1 MRISND
7 TIGRWAARS
16 RLLRSVLRRA
26 ALLAAFVVLAFPAIA
41 GGSKDAAPA
50 GAPDSAQGAAASGSS
65 APARL
70 FATVGDPNY
79 RSPRHAPIDRDSLEN
94 QSVGLSPDWWVDSA
108 FYHVW
113 VKSFSDYDG
122 DGVGDF
128 RGITAKLDYIK
139 DEVGCDAIWLS
150 PIFDCGGKGS
160 SPDFN
165 MHGYDTVDYYEVND
179 YFGNKEQLAE
189 LLAAAH
195 KRGMKVIFDFVPNH
209 TSNAHPWFL
218 QSVGFDPEK
227 KDWYLWNDKKLPW
240 SPMGNANTWYRSD
253 IRQSYY
259 YGAFWSGMPDLNF
272 NNREVREEMKN
283 VVRYWLDFGFDG
295 LRIDAVRYLLEEGS
309 GAAGTADTKGTHAFW
324 GELRA
329 EVVDRYAELGVP
341 KFMVGEAWINGDRP
355 RLESYFGSRT
365 AGEFNMLFD
374 FDFSGKVAM
383 AVKNRNMALFQG
395 GFAAGEG
402 SPPGARLAVF
412 LSNHDNL
419 SDRPGTVYR
428 DADQLRA
435 ASALSLLVPAT
446 PFVYYGNEIGQ
457 PDQKGKAGQD
467 IRLRQPFDW
476 SSEAAQSKAPDSL
489 LALHKDLLT
498 LRAAHPALRRG
509 TWKRLDLGSA
519 SLGSWTAE
527 TEGEKIACVFNLGP
541 DTVTGV
547 SDLIARSLGVARL
560 VPLYEG
566 GSDELGR
573 YGFAVYKAR

>member
-1 MRISND
+1 M
-7 TIGRWAARS
+7 
-16 RLLRSVLRRA
+16 
-26 ALLAAFVVLAFPAIA
+26 
-41 GGSKDAAPA
+41 
-50 GAPDSAQGAAASGSS
+50 
-65 APARL
+65 
-70 FATVGDPNY
+70 
-79 RSPRHAPIDRDSLEN
+79 
-94 QSVGLSPDWWVDSA
+94 
-108 FYHVW
+108 
-113 VKSFSDYDG
+113 
-122 DGVGDF
+122 
-128 RGITAKLDYIK
+128 
-139 DEVGCDAIWLS
+139 
-150 PIFDCGGKGS
+150 
-160 SPDFN
+160 
-165 MHGYDTVDYYEVND
+165 
-179 YFGNKEQLAE
+179 
-189 LLAAAH
+189 
-195 KRGMKVIFDFVPNH
+195 
-209 TSNAHPWFL
+209 
-218 QSVGFDPEK
+218 
-227 KDWYLWNDKKLPW
+227 
-240 SPMGNANTWYRSD
+240 
-253 IRQSYY
+253 
-259 YGAFWSGMPDLNF
+259 
-272 NNREVREEMKN
+272 
-283 VVRYWLDFGFDG
+283 
-295 LRIDAVRYLLEEGS
+295 RYLLEEGS